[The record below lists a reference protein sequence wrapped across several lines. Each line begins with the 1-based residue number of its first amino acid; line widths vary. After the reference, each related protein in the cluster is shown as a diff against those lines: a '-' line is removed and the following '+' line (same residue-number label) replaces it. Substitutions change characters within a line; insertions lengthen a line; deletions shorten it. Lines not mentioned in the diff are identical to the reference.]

1 MIYESVSNLVGNTPL
16 MRLTKYGKSL
26 GANIYAKL
34 EFFNPSGSVK
44 DRTALSMLND
54 AKLSGRLKS
63 GGTLI
68 EPTSGNTGIAL
79 TCLAVREGYRVI
91 IVMPENM
98 SGERIK
104 LLKAYGAQVIL
115 TDAKDGMS
123 GAISKAQELNGK
135 IKNSLILGQFENPSN
150 PQAHILTGREIYNDL
165 NGKVDIF
172 VAGIGTG
179 GTLSGAGGYLKS
191 KNPQIK
197 IVGIEPSRSPVLTKN
212 RRGVHGLQGLGAGF
226 VPEVLDLQILDEV
239 ISISE
244 IQALKTVKK
253 LAVSE
258 GLFVGISSGAALYA
272 ATVLANRKENSGKN
286 IVTLFPDSGERYL
299 SSYKI

>member
-1 MIYESVSNLVGNTPL
+1 MIYENVSNLVGNTPL

-79 TCLAVREGYRVI
+79 TCLAVCEGYRVI

-197 IVGIEPSRSPVLTKN
+197 IVGIEPSRSPVLTEN
-212 RRGVHGLQGLGAGF
+212 RRGAHGLQGLGAGF

-244 IQALKTVKK
+244 SQALKTVKK

-258 GLFVGISSGAALYA
+258 GLFVGISSGATLYA

>member
-1 MIYESVSNLVGNTPL
+1 MVYDNVSNLVGNTPL
-16 MRLTKYGKSL
+16 MRLAKYGKSL
-26 GANIYAKL
+26 GANVFAKL

-54 AKLSGRLKS
+54 AKSSGRLKR

-79 TCLAVREGYRVI
+79 ACHAVSEGYRVI

-104 LLKAYGAQVIL
+104 LLRAYGAQVIL
-115 TDAKDGMS
+115 TPAEGGMS
-123 GAISKAQELNGK
+123 GAISMAQELNGK
-135 IKNSLILGQFENPSN
+135 IKNSLVLGQFENPAN
-150 PQAHILTGREIYNDL
+150 PQAHALTGREIYNDL

-179 GTLSGAGGYLKS
+179 GTLTGAGEYLKS

-197 IVGIEPSRSPVLTKN
+197 VVGVEPSRSPALTKN
-212 RRGVHGLQGLGAGF
+212 RSGTHGLQGLGAGF
-226 VPEVLDLQILDEV
+226 IPEVLNLQILDEV
-239 ISISE
+239 ICVSE
-244 IQALKTVKK
+244 NQALKTVKK

-258 GLFVGISSGAALYA
+258 GLFVGISSGASLYA
-272 ATVLANRKENSGKN
+272 ATVLASRKENAGKN
-286 IVTLFPDSGERYL
+286 VVTLFPDSGERYL